1 MEQEKEKEKTGKES
15 NVIDNYDESSAKDR
29 SIRFVTKSNETPEG
43 DGFVVHRSFPSQSI
57 RNLDPFLLLD
67 EMGPLDMLPYE
78 SKGFPEHPHRGFV
91 TVTYMLEGRF
101 EHKDSQGNS
110 GKLGPGDVQWMT
122 AGSGLV
128 HSEMPEKEFAK
139 SGGRLH
145 GFQLWINLR
154 KTDKWNKPDYQ
165 DVPSARIPHVSTS
178 DGKVSVKVIAGNY
191 RDAKAVINTLTPIL
205 YLHFS
210 LQPGGEVV
218 QSVPKNLNAFAYVIS
233 GKGLFGKDKT
243 AVDENNLIVFE
254 NDGGNISIRESDN
267 AKSPLDLLLVAG
279 MPLNEPIVQYGPFVM
294 NTREEIDKTLE
305 DYRNGRIGKIDF

>member
-1 MEQEKEKEKTGKES
+1 MKKEKNGEENS
-15 NVIDNYDESSAKDR
+15 NVIDKSDETNFKYR
-29 SIRFVTKSNETPEG
+29 SIKLVIKSNETPEG
-43 DGFVVHRSFPSQSI
+43 DGFVVHRSFPSGSI

-67 EMGPLDMLPYE
+67 EMGPLDLLPYE

-128 HSEMPEKEFAK
+128 HSEMPEKEFSK
-139 SGGRLH
+139 TGGRLH

-154 KTDKWNKPDYQ
+154 KTDKWIKPDYQ
-165 DVPSARIPHVSTS
+165 DVPSTRIPQVSTP
-178 DGKVSVKVIAGNY
+178 DGKVSARVIAGNY
-191 RDAKAVINTLTPIL
+191 LDAKAVINTLTPIL
-205 YLHFS
+205 YLHFT
-210 LQPGGEVV
+210 LQPGGQVV
-218 QSVPKNLNAFAYVIS
+218 QSVPENYNAFAYVI
-233 GKGLFGKDKT
+233 GGEGLFGKDKT
-243 AVDENNLIVFE
+243 AVGEKNLIVFE
-254 NDGGNISIRESDN
+254 NDGEIISIRELDD
-267 AKSPLDLLLVAG
+267 AKSPLDVLLIAG

-305 DYRNGRIGKIDF
+305 DYRNGRIGKID

>member
-1 MEQEKEKEKTGKES
+1 MKKEKNGEESS
-15 NVIDNYDESSAKDR
+15 NVIDNSDETNFKYR
-29 SIRFVTKSNETPEG
+29 SIKLVIKSNETPEG
-43 DGFVVHRSFPSQSI
+43 DGFVVHRSFPSGSI

-67 EMGPLDMLPYE
+67 EMGPLDLLPYE

-128 HSEMPEKEFAK
+128 HSEMPEKEFSK
-139 SGGRLH
+139 TGGRLH

-154 KTDKWNKPDYQ
+154 KTDKWIKPDYQ
-165 DVPSARIPHVSTS
+165 DVPSTRIPQVSTP
-178 DGKVSVKVIAGNY
+178 DGKVSARVIAGNY
-191 RDAKAVINTLTPIL
+191 LDAKAVINTLTPIL
-205 YLHFS
+205 YLHFT
-210 LQPGGEVV
+210 LQPGGQVV
-218 QSVPKNLNAFAYVIS
+218 QSVPENYNAFAYVI
-233 GKGLFGKDKT
+233 GGEGLFGKDKT
-243 AVDENNLIVFE
+243 AVGEKNLIVFE
-254 NDGGNISIRESDN
+254 NDGEIISIRELDD
-267 AKSPLDLLLVAG
+267 AKSPLDVLLIAG

-305 DYRNGRIGKIDF
+305 DYRNGRIGKID

>member
-1 MEQEKEKEKTGKES
+1 MKEEKFGKDSSS
-15 NVIDNYDESSAKDR
+15 NVTDNSDETNLNYR
-29 SIRFVTKSNETPEG
+29 SIKLVTKSNETAEG
-43 DGFVVHRSFPSQSI
+43 YGFVVHRSFPSGSV

-67 EMGPLDMLPYE
+67 EMGPLDLLPYE

-91 TVTYMLEGRF
+91 TVTYMLEGKF

-139 SGGRLH
+139 NGGRLH

-154 KTDKWNKPDYQ
+154 KTDKWIKPDYQ
-165 DVPSARIPHVSTS
+165 DVPSTRIPQVSTP
-178 DGKVSVKVIAGNY
+178 DGKVSARVIAGNY

-205 YLHFS
+205 YLHFT
-210 LQPGGEVV
+210 LQPGGQIV
-218 QSVPKNLNAFAYVIS
+218 QSVPENYSTFAYVIR

-243 AVDENNLIVFE
+243 AVGEKNLIVFE
-254 NDGGNISIRESDN
+254 NDGDIISIRESDS
-267 AKSPLDLLLVAG
+267 AKSPLDVLLIAG

-294 NTREEIDKTLE
+294 NTKEEIDKTLE
-305 DYRNGRIGKIDF
+305 DYRNGRIGQIDF

>member
-1 MEQEKEKEKTGKES
+1 MKKEKTGKES
-15 NVIDNYDESSAKDR
+15 SNIIDNPDETNSNYR
-29 SIRFVTKSNETPEG
+29 SIKLVIKSNETPEG
-43 DGFVVHRSFPSQSI
+43 DGFVVHRSFPSGSI

-67 EMGPLDMLPYE
+67 EMGPLDLLPYE

-128 HSEMPEKEFAK
+128 HSEMPEKEFAEN
-139 SGGRLH
+139 GGRLH

-154 KTDKWNKPDYQ
+154 KTDKWIKPDYQ
-165 DVPSARIPHVSTS
+165 DVSSTRIPQVSTP
-178 DGKVSVKVIAGNY
+178 DGKVSAKVIAGNY
-191 RDAKAVINTLTPIL
+191 LDAKAVINTLTPIL
-205 YLHFS
+205 YLHFT
-210 LQPGGEVV
+210 LQPGGQVV
-218 QSVPKNLNAFAYVIS
+218 QSVPENYNAFAYVIS
-233 GKGLFGKDKT
+233 GEGLFGKDKT
-243 AVDENNLIVFE
+243 TVGEKNLIVFE
-254 NDGGNISIRESDN
+254 NDGEIISIREPDN
-267 AKSPLDLLLVAG
+267 AKSPLDVLLIAG

-305 DYRNGRIGKIDF
+305 DYRNGRIGKINF

>member
-1 MEQEKEKEKTGKES
+1 MKKEKNGKKSS
-15 NVIDNYDESSAKDR
+15 NVIDNSDETNFNYR
-29 SIRFVTKSNETPEG
+29 SIKLVTKSNETPEG
-43 DGFVVHRSFPSQSI
+43 DGFLVHRSFPSGSI

-67 EMGPLDMLPYE
+67 EMGPLDLLPYE

-139 SGGRLH
+139 NGGRLH

-154 KTDKWNKPDYQ
+154 KTDKWTKPDYQ
-165 DVPSARIPHVSTS
+165 DVPSTRIPQVSTP
-178 DGKVSVKVIAGNY
+178 DGKVSARVIAGNY
-191 RDAKAVINTLTPIL
+191 LDAKAVINTLTPIL
-205 YLHFS
+205 YLHFT
-210 LQPGGEVV
+210 LQPGGQVV
-218 QSVPKNLNAFAYVIS
+218 QSVPENYNAFAYVIS
-233 GKGLFGKDKT
+233 GDGLFGKDKT
-243 AVDENNLIVFE
+243 SVGEKNLIVFE
-254 NDGGNISIRESDN
+254 NDGEIISIRESDN
-267 AKSPLDLLLVAG
+267 AKSPLDVLLIAG

>member
-1 MEQEKEKEKTGKES
+1 MEMEKETTGKES
-15 NVIDNYDESSAKDR
+15 NFIDNSDEINAKDR
-29 SIRFVTKSNETPEG
+29 SIRLVTKSNETPEG
-43 DGFVVHRSFPSQSI
+43 DGFVVYRSFPSQSI
-57 RNLDPFLLLD
+57 RDLDPFLLLD
-67 EMGPLDMLPYE
+67 EMGPLDLLPYE

-165 DVPSARIPHVSTS
+165 DVSSTKIPQVSTS
-178 DGKVSVKVIAGNY
+178 DGKVSVKVIAGNFG
-191 RDAKAVINTLTPIL
+191 DVKAFINTLTPIL
-205 YLHFS
+205 YLHFT

-218 QSVPKNLNAFAYVIS
+218 QSVSENLNAFAYVIG

-243 AVDENNLIVFE
+243 AVGEKNLIVFK
-254 NDGGNISIRESDN
+254 NDGGHISIRESDN
-267 AKSPLDLLLVAG
+267 AKSPLDVLLVAG

>member
-1 MEQEKEKEKTGKES
+1 MKKEKIGEENS
-15 NVIDNYDESSAKDR
+15 NFSDNPDQTNFNNYR
-29 SIRFVTKSNETPEG
+29 SIKLVTKSNETPEG
-43 DGFVVHRSFPSQSI
+43 DGFVVHRCFPSGVI

-67 EMGPLDMLPYE
+67 EMGPLDLLPYE

-91 TVTYMLEGRF
+91 TVTYMLDGRF

-139 SGGRLH
+139 NGGRLH

-154 KTDKWNKPDYQ
+154 KTDKWIKPDYQ
-165 DVPSARIPHVSTS
+165 DVPSTRIPQVSTP
-178 DGKVSVKVIAGNY
+178 DGKVSAKVIAGNY
-191 RDAKAVINTLTPIL
+191 LDAKAVINTLTPIL
-205 YLHFS
+205 YLHFT
-210 LQPGGEVV
+210 LQPGAQVV
-218 QSVPKNLNAFAYVIS
+218 QSVPENYNAFAYIIN
-233 GKGLFGKDKT
+233 GKGLFGKDET
-243 AVDENNLIVFE
+243 AVGEKNLIVFE
-254 NDGGNISIRESDN
+254 NDGEIISIRESND
-267 AKSPLDLLLVAG
+267 AKSPLDVLLIAG

-305 DYRNGRIGKIDF
+305 DYRNGRIGKINS

>member
-1 MEQEKEKEKTGKES
+1 MKKKKTGKES
-15 NVIDNYDESSAKDR
+15 SNIMHNSDETNFNYR
-29 SIRFVTKSNETPEG
+29 SIKLVTKSNETPEG
-43 DGFVVHRSFPSQSI
+43 DGFVVHRSFPSGSI

-67 EMGPLDMLPYE
+67 EMGPLDLLPYE

-128 HSEMPEKEFAK
+128 HSEMPEREFAK
-139 SGGRLH
+139 NGGRLH

-154 KTDKWNKPDYQ
+154 KTDKWVKPDYQ
-165 DVPSARIPHVSTS
+165 DVPSTRIPQASTP
-178 DGKVSVKVIAGNY
+178 DGKVSARVIAGNY
-191 RDAKAVINTLTPIL
+191 LDAKAVINTLTPIL
-205 YLHFS
+205 YLHFT
-210 LQPGGEVV
+210 LQPGGQVV
-218 QSVPKNLNAFAYVIS
+218 QSVPENYNAFAYVIS
-233 GKGLFGKDKT
+233 GAGLFGKDKT
-243 AVDENNLIVFE
+243 VVGEKNLIVFQ
-254 NDGGNISIRESDN
+254 NDGEIISIRESDN
-267 AKSPLDLLLVAG
+267 AKSPLDVLLIAG

>member
-1 MEQEKEKEKTGKES
+1 MKKEKNGKESS
-15 NVIDNYDESSAKDR
+15 NVIDNSDEISAKDR
-29 SIRFVTKSNETPEG
+29 SIRLVTKSSETPEG

-57 RNLDPFLLLD
+57 RDLDPFLLLD
-67 EMGPLDMLPYE
+67 EMGPLDLLPYE

-91 TVTYMLEGRF
+91 TVTYILEGRF
-101 EHKDSQGNS
+101 EHKDSQGTS

-139 SGGRLH
+139 RGGRLH

-165 DVPSARIPHVSTS
+165 DVSSTKIPQVSTS
-178 DGKVSVKVIAGNY
+178 DGKVSVKVIAGNFG
-191 RDAKAVINTLTPIL
+191 DAKAVINTLTPIL
-205 YLHFS
+205 YLHFT

-218 QSVPKNLNAFAYVIS
+218 QSVPENLNAFAYVIG

-243 AVDENNLIVFE
+243 AVDEKNLIVFK
-254 NDGGNISIRESDN
+254 NDGGHISIRESDN
-267 AKSPLDLLLVAG
+267 AKSPLDVLLVAG

>member
-1 MEQEKEKEKTGKES
+1 MKEEKFGKDIS
-15 NVIDNYDESSAKDR
+15 NNVTDNSDKSNLNYR
-29 SIRFVTKSNETPEG
+29 SIKLVTKSNETPEG
-43 DGFVVHRSFPSQSI
+43 DGFVVHRSFPSESV

-67 EMGPLDMLPYE
+67 EMGPLDLLPYE

-91 TVTYMLEGRF
+91 TVTYMLEGKF

-139 SGGRLH
+139 NGGRLH

-154 KTDKWNKPDYQ
+154 KTDKWIKPDYQ
-165 DVPSARIPHVSTS
+165 DVPSTRIPQVSTP
-178 DGKVSVKVIAGNY
+178 DGKVSARVIAGNY

-205 YLHFS
+205 YLHFT
-210 LQPGGEVV
+210 LQPGGQVV
-218 QSVPKNLNAFAYVIS
+218 QSVPENYSTFAYVIR

-243 AVDENNLIVFE
+243 AVGEKNLIVFE
-254 NDGGNISIRESDN
+254 NDGDIISIRESDS
-267 AKSPLDLLLVAG
+267 AKSSLDVLLIAG

-294 NTREEIDKTLE
+294 NTKEEIDKTLE
-305 DYRNGRIGKIDF
+305 DYRNGRIGQIDF